1 MSFSSRIKEDL
12 SRIRLRSAEEKK
24 AELSGMLF
32 GCGALYLGNRV
43 RGVTCTTENPEV
55 GRRIAVLATD
65 LYGMN
70 PQMESMEVQGRKHP
84 LFVVYMIGE
93 SATRLQEET
102 GFLFRG
108 EDGFLL
114 SETHPGYSDGSE
126 GAKAFLRGLFLGCG
140 SCTNPKVGYQLELN
154 VRTHVMAEGIQ
165 EQLSVYGIDSRIRN
179 RNGKPVLYV
188 SGENVTAFLALIG
201 ANAAAMELENVRVE
215 KDLRNYVNRKSNCET
230 ANIGKTVTAGLVQLR
245 AIEEI
250 ETTVGLRRLPAP
262 LYEAAMLRINH
273 PDATLQELAD
283 LAEIGKS
290 GMNHRLTRLIQMAQ
304 ELRNE

>member
-12 SRIRLRSAEEKK
+12 SRIRLRSAGEKK

-32 GCGALYLGNRV
+32 GCGALYLGNRL
-43 RGVTCTTENPEV
+43 RGITCTTENSAV
-55 GRRIAVLATD
+55 GRRIAVLAAE

-84 LFVVYMIGE
+84 LYLVYLIGE
-93 SATRLQEET
+93 PAIRLQEET

-114 SETHPGYSDGSE
+114 SETYPGYSDGSE
-126 GAKAFLRGLFLGCG
+126 EAKAFLRGLFFGCG
-140 SCTNPKVGYQLELN
+140 SCTNPQSGYQLELI
-154 VRTHVMAEGIQ
+154 VKTHAMAESIQ
-165 EQLSVYGIDSRIRN
+165 EQLAGYGVDSKIRS
-179 RNGKPVLYV
+179 RNGKTVLYV

-230 ANIGKTVTAGLVQLR
+230 ANIGKTVTAGLMQLK
-245 AIEEI
+245 AIETI
-250 ETTVGLRRLPAP
+250 ETTIGLSRLPAP

-290 GMNHRLTRLIQMAQ
+290 GMNHRMTRLIQMAQ
-304 ELRNE
+304 EIKNE